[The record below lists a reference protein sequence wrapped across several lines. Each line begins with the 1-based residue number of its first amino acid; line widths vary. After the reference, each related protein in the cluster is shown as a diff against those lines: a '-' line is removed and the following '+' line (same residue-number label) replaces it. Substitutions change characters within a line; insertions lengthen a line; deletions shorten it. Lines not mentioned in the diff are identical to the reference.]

1 MRNIVSTVSLGE
13 LMESAM
19 QANANADRRL
29 AWRHI
34 EALLAH
40 AQFSTAGEIVDEIS
54 EKRHYS
60 LNLSSLTYFTK
71 PLSRCAL
78 VTLRQ
83 AV

>member
-1 MRNIVSTVSLGE
+1 MFPGLAEVINDV
-13 LMESAM
+13 ESRP
-19 QANANADRRL
+19 QVVL

-40 AQFSTAGEIVDEIS
+40 AQFSTAGEIVDEFS

-83 AV
+83 AAITFQCTFA